1 MIRIDQVKTE
11 YTANEEA
18 LLQAVCK
25 KLKIEKKAIKDFYI
39 LKKSIDARKK
49 PLIYFV
55 YTIIVTLSNS
65 DENKVLARAKRDN
78 NISKYKNE
86 VYKIPTISSPSKD
99 RPLIVGA
106 GPAGLFAA
114 YILALNHLNPIIFER
129 GKKVDERTQDIL
141 KFWETGILDTA
152 SNVQFG
158 EGGAGTFSDGKLNT
172 LVNDKAGRNKFVL
185 ETFVKFGAPSNIL
198 YDYKPHIGT
207 DILKL
212 VIANMRDEII
222 NLGGEFKFN
231 TRVDELIIQNVKI
244 AGVRA
249 AGSTFNSSNVI
260 LAIGHSARDTF
271 SLLYNQGINMEAKDF
286 AVGFR
291 IEHPQEMIS
300 TVMYADAYKDLE
312 PAPYKLAANLPNH
325 RGVYSFCMCPG
336 GFVVNSS
343 SEEKRLVVNGMS
355 YSKRDSNNAN
365 SAIVVSVGERE
376 FDKSNP
382 LAGVEY
388 QRRIEEKAFSLCKGK
403 IPQQLLGDFKAK
415 KLSTSYGKFTSE
427 TKGLTAFGMLSDIF
441 SQDITQS
448 FIDGMGI
455 FGTKIKGFDRDDA
468 ILSGIESRTSS
479 PVRINRNELFQS
491 NISGLYPCG
500 EGAGYAGGITSAA
513 MDGMKV
519 AEALIANSNI

>member
-1 MIRIDQVKTE
+1 MIKLDQIKLNV
-11 YTANEEA
+11 NDDEA
-18 LLQAVCK
+18 LLKSIIAH
-25 KLKIEKKAIKDFYI
+25 KLKINPNAIKDYSI
-39 LKKSIDARKK
+39 IKKSIDARKK
-49 PLIYFV
+49 PDIFYVFSIAVSLSSEDEKRILAKAKKDNNINAYKPIV
-55 YTIIVTLSNS
+55 YTIP
-65 DENKVLARAKRDN
+65 KLAKAN
-78 NISKYKNE
+78 
-86 VYKIPTISSPSKD
+86 SSP
-99 RPLIVGA
+99 IVIGA

-114 YILALNHLNPIIFER
+114 YILALNNMHPVILER
-129 GKKVDERTQDIL
+129 GKKVDERTNDIL
-141 KFWETGILDTA
+141 KFWETGVLDTA

-172 LVNDKAGRNKFVL
+172 LVNDKLGRNKFVL

-207 DILKL
+207 DILKT

-222 NLGGEFKFN
+222 ALGGEFHFN
-231 TRVDELIIQNVKI
+231 TKAQDFIIENNHI
-244 AGVRA
+244 IGVNA
-249 AGSTFNSSNVI
+249 NDKTYFSDTVI

-271 SLLYNQGINMEAKDF
+271 KKLHDLNINMEAKDF

-300 TVMYADAYKDLE
+300 YSMYDKAYSKLE
-312 PAPYKLAANLPNH
+312 PAPYKLAANLDNG

-343 SEEKRLVVNGMS
+343 SEENRLVVNGMS
-355 YSKRDSNNAN
+355 YSKRDSKNAN
-365 SAIVVSVGERE
+365 SAIVVSVGEKE

-382 LAGVEY
+382 LSGIAY
-388 QRRIEEKAFSLCKGK
+388 QRAIEEAAFKAGNGL
-403 IPQQLLGDFKAK
+403 IPQQLLGDFKNK
-415 KLSTSYGKFTSE
+415 KLSTSYGAFSSE
-427 TKGLTAFGMLSDIF
+427 TKGKTSFGMLSDIF
-441 SQDITQS
+441 SQDIYQS

-455 FGTKIKGFDRDDA
+455 FGSKIKGFDRDDA

-491 NISGLYPCG
+491 NVAGLYPCG

-513 MDGMKV
+513 MDGIKV
-519 AEALIANSNI
+519 AEAVISNLNL